1 MKLKRMETKSK
12 DMETIRNTITEL
24 INETLIQ
31 AILSN
36 AKNPDKASKVKLR
49 PVRLKDE
56 LYIQETLYV
65 GTKVLHSNL
74 EVAEA
79 VERICAYLEQD
90 FKQALIQTE
99 RAECTILI
107 SKKGKA
113 TIKTKHKASV
123 EKVNLNHNR
132 KKQYILD
139 EGQKIPFLIDLG
151 IMNLEG
157 KVVKAKYDKFRQIN
171 KYLEFIRDIL
181 PKLPTGRTIRIIDFG
196 CGKSYL
202 TFAMYYYLHDMQG
215 LPIEV
220 IGLDLK
226 ADVIAH
232 CNELAKRYGFE
243 ALRFEMGD
251 IAQFTGADSVD
262 MVVTLHA
269 CDTATDYAIEKAV
282 KWGASV
288 ILTVPCC
295 QHEVN
300 KQIQNDFLKPVLKYG
315 LLKERM
321 SALLTDAIRANM
333 LESLGYDTQVLEF
346 IDMEHTPKNILI
358 RATKRSGMRA
368 KGSSTGDEAL
378 RSFTN
383 ELGVNTTLQ
392 QIFSDGGWLNE

>member
-1 MKLKRMETKSK
+1 METMK
-12 DMETIRNTITEL
+12 NTITEL
-24 INETLIQ
+24 INESLIQ

-49 PVRLKDE
+49 PVRLKDK
-56 LYIQETLYV
+56 LYIQETLY
-65 GTKVLHSNL
+65 GGAKVLHSNL
-74 EVAEA
+74 EVSEA
-79 VERICAYLEQD
+79 VEHICNFMEQD
-90 FKQALIQTE
+90 FKQALIQTQS
-99 RAECTILI
+99 AECTILI

-113 TIKTKHKASV
+113 TVKIKQKDSKEKA
-123 EKVNLNHNR
+123 NLNHNR
-132 KKQYILD
+132 KKQYILE

-181 PKLPTGRTIRIIDFG
+181 PKLPSGRTIRIIDFG

-202 TFAMYYYLHDMQG
+202 TFAMYYYLHDVEG

-226 ADVIAH
+226 EDVISH
-232 CNELAKRYGFE
+232 CNDLAKRYGFDT
-243 ALRFEMGD
+243 LHFEMGD

-300 KQIQNDFLKPVLKYG
+300 KQIENEFLKPVLKYG
-315 LLKERM
+315 LLKERI

-358 RATKRSGMRA
+358 RATKKSGMRA
-368 KGSSTGDEAL
+368 KGSSIDEETL
-378 RSFTN
+378 KTFTN
-383 ELGVNTTLQ
+383 KLGVNTTLQ
-392 QIFSDGGWLNE
+392 QLFSDGGQLNE

>member
-1 MKLKRMETKSK
+1 MDNIKVVIKELMKES
-12 DMETIRNTITEL
+12 
-24 INETLIQ
+24 LIQ

-36 AKNPDKASKVKLR
+36 ARNPEQMTKIKLR
-49 PVRLKDE
+49 PIVLKE
-56 LYIQETLYV
+56 KLWIQETKYV
-65 GTKVLHSNL
+65 GNKVLHKNL
-74 EVAEA
+74 SLEEA
-79 VERICAYLEQD
+79 VERTIDYMEQD
-90 FKQALIQTE
+90 FRQGLIQTQSE
-99 RAECTILI
+99 ECTILI
-107 SKKGKA
+107 SKKGKV
-113 TIKTKHKASV
+113 TIKRKKKASAA
-123 EKVNLNHNR
+123 KADLSHNR
-132 KKQYILD
+132 QKQYILQ
-139 EGQKIPFLIDLG
+139 EGDRIPFLIDLG

-157 KVVKAKYDKFRQIN
+157 KVVNARYDKFRQIN
-171 KYLEFIRDIL
+171 KYLEFIRDVI
-181 PKLPTGRTIRIIDFG
+181 PKLPKDRTIRIIDFG

-202 TFAMYYYLHDMQG
+202 TFAMYYYLHDMQK

-226 ADVIAH
+226 EEVIRY
-232 CNELAKRYGFE
+232 CNELAVRYGFE
-243 ALRFEMGD
+243 SLHFEMGD
-251 IAQFTGADSVD
+251 IARFEGTDRVD

-300 KQIQNDFLKPVLKYG
+300 AQIANDMLKPVLKYG

-358 RATKRSGMRA
+358 RATKANGMRPKNA
-368 KGSSTGDEAL
+368 LADRAAVDE
-378 RSFTN
+378 FTKT
-383 ELGVNTTLQ
+383 LGVNTTLQ
-392 QIFSDGGWLNE
+392 RLFSDGGSE

>member
-1 MKLKRMETKSK
+1 MDNIK
-12 DMETIRNTITEL
+12 NTVAEL
-24 INETLIQ
+24 VNENMIQ

-36 AKNPDKASKVKLR
+36 ARNPEQASKVKLR

-56 LYIQETLYV
+56 LLIQETLYV
-65 GTKVLHSNL
+65 GNKVLHSNL
-74 EVAEA
+74 TVEEA
-79 VERICAYLEQD
+79 VERISRFLEQD
-90 FKQALIQTE
+90 FKQGLIQTE
-99 RAECTILI
+99 SAECTILI

-113 TIKTKHKASV
+113 TIKTRQKQAAVKADLS
-123 EKVNLNHNR
+123 HNR
-132 KKQYILD
+132 QKKYILD
-139 EGQKIPFLIDLG
+139 EGDKIPFLIDLG

-171 KYLEFIRDIL
+171 KYLEFIRDII

-202 TFAMYYYLHDMQG
+202 TFAMYYYLHDMQE

-226 ADVIAH
+226 ADVIEH

-243 ALRFEMGD
+243 HLRFEMGD

-300 KQIQNDFLKPVLKYG
+300 AQINSDFLKPMLKYG
-315 LLKERM
+315 LIKERM
-321 SALLTDAIRANM
+321 SALITDAIRANM

-358 RATKRSGMRA
+358 RATKRTGMRP
-368 KGSSTGDEAL
+368 KGSSVGQEAL
-378 RSFTN
+378 DQFTK

-392 QIFSDGGWLNE
+392 QIFSDGGDV

>member
-1 MKLKRMETKSK
+1 MEN
-12 DMETIRNTITEL
+12 IRKTITEL
-24 INETLIQ
+24 VGETLIQ

-56 LYIQETLYV
+56 LFIQETLYV

-74 EVAEA
+74 TVEEA
-79 VERICAYLEQD
+79 VEHICNYIEHD

-99 RAECTILI
+99 MAECTILV

-113 TIKTKHKASV
+113 TIKTKKKAT
-123 EKVNLNHNR
+123 EKVDMSHNR
-132 KKQYILD
+132 QKQYILE

-202 TFAMYYYLHDMQG
+202 TFAMYYYLHDVQG

-232 CNELAKRYGFE
+232 CNDLAKRYGFE
-243 ALRFEMGD
+243 HLRFEMGD

-269 CDTATDYAIEKAV
+269 CDTATDFAIEKAV

-300 KQIQNDFLKPVLKYG
+300 KQIKSDLLKPVLKYG

-321 SALLTDAIRANM
+321 SALITDAIRANM
-333 LESLGYDTQVLEF
+333 LEELGYDTQVLEF
-346 IDMEHTPKNILI
+346 IDMEHTPKNILL
-358 RATKRSGMRA
+358 RAVKTGRPNPESLKQIQDCEEFLQVKPTLGELFKGM
-368 KGSSTGDEAL
+368 
-378 RSFTN
+378 
-383 ELGVNTTLQ
+383 
-392 QIFSDGGWLNE
+392 

>member
-1 MKLKRMETKSK
+1 M
-12 DMETIRNTITEL
+12 DTIRDTVASL
-24 INETLIQ
+24 VNEAMIQ
-31 AILSN
+31 TILSN
-36 AKNPDKASKVKLR
+36 SRDPEQASKVKLR

-56 LYIQETLYV
+56 LLIQETVYV
-65 GTKVLHSNL
+65 GKMVLHTNL
-74 EVAEA
+74 TIEEA
-79 VERICAYLEQD
+79 IEHICKYLEED
-90 FKQALIQTE
+90 FKQGLIQTE
-99 RAECTILI
+99 NAECTILI

-113 TIKTKHKASV
+113 TVKTKQKKTAV
-123 EKVNLNHNR
+123 KVDLSHDR
-132 KKQYILD
+132 QKKYILD
-139 EGQKIPFLIDLG
+139 EGDKIPFLIDLG

-171 KYLEFIRDIL
+171 KYLEFIRDII
-181 PKLPTGRTIRIIDFG
+181 PKLPADRTIRIIDFG

-202 TFAMYYYLHDMQG
+202 TFAMYYYLHDMQS

-226 ADVIAH
+226 EDVIAH
-232 CNELAKRYGFE
+232 CNELAVRYGFTN
-243 ALRFEMGD
+243 LHFEMGD

-300 KQIQNDFLKPVLKYG
+300 AQIQSEFLKPALKYG
-315 LLKERM
+315 LIKERM

-333 LESLGYDTQVLEF
+333 LESLGYDTQILEF

-358 RATKRSGMRA
+358 RATRKSGMRP
-368 KGSSTGDEAL
+368 KGNVVDQKMLAQ
-378 RSFTN
+378 FTK
-383 ELGVNTTLQ
+383 ELGVRTTLQ
-392 QIFSDGGWLNE
+392 QIFSDGGNE

>member
-1 MKLKRMETKSK
+1 MDIKDKRGKTNEMNDMK
-12 DMETIRNTITEL
+12 NTVREL
-24 INETLIQ
+24 INEKMIQ

-36 AKNPDKASKVKLR
+36 ARNPEQASKVKLR

-56 LYIQETLYV
+56 LLIQETLYV
-65 GTKVLHSNL
+65 GNKVLHSNL
-74 EVAEA
+74 T
-79 VERICAYLEQD
+79 VEESVEHICHYLEQD
-90 FKQALIQTE
+90 FKQGLIQTE
-99 RAECTILI
+99 STECTILI

-113 TIKTKHKASV
+113 TIKTKQKQAVAKADLS
-123 EKVNLNHNR
+123 HNR
-132 KKQYILD
+132 QKKYILD
-139 EGQKIPFLIDLG
+139 EGDKIPFLIDLG

-157 KVVKAKYDKFRQIN
+157 KVVKARYDKFRQIN
-171 KYLEFIRDIL
+171 KYLEFIRDII

-202 TFAMYYYLHDMQG
+202 TFAMYYYLHDMQK

-226 ADVIAH
+226 TDVIEH

-243 ALRFEMGD
+243 TLHFEMGD
-251 IAQFTGADSVD
+251 IAQFTGADRVD

-300 KQIQNDFLKPVLKYG
+300 AQIQSDFLKPMMKYG
-315 LLKERM
+315 LIKERM
-321 SALLTDAIRANM
+321 SALITDAIRANM

-358 RATKRSGMRA
+358 RATKRNGMRP
-368 KGSSTGDEAL
+368 KGTGQEAL
-378 RSFTN
+378 EQFTK

-392 QIFSDGGWLNE
+392 QIFSSGGDK

>member
-1 MKLKRMETKSK
+1 MN
-12 DMETIRNTITEL
+12 TIRNTVAGL
-24 INETLIQ
+24 VNAAMIQ
-31 AILSN
+31 TILSN
-36 AKNPDKASKVKLR
+36 ARDPEQASKVKMR

-56 LYIQETLYV
+56 LFIQETVYV
-65 GTKVLHSNL
+65 GKKVLHANL
-74 EVAEA
+74 TIEEA
-79 VERICAYLEQD
+79 VEHICKYLEED
-90 FKQALIQTE
+90 FKQGLIQTE
-99 RAECTILI
+99 TAECTILI

-113 TIKTKHKASV
+113 TIKTKQKQAAVKADLS
-123 EKVNLNHNR
+123 HNR
-132 KKQYILD
+132 QKKYILD
-139 EGQKIPFLIDLG
+139 EGDKIPFLIDLG

-171 KYLEFIRDIL
+171 KYLEFIRDII
-181 PKLPTGRTIRIIDFG
+181 PKLPKDRTIRIIDFG

-202 TFAMYYYLHDMQG
+202 TFAMYYYLHDMQA

-232 CNELAKRYGFE
+232 CNELAVRYGFTN
-243 ALRFEMGD
+243 LHFEMGD

-300 KQIQNDFLKPVLKYG
+300 AQINSEFLKPALKYG
-315 LLKERM
+315 LIKERM

-333 LESLGYDTQVLEF
+333 LESLGYETQILEF

-358 RATKRSGMRA
+358 RATRKSGMHP
-368 KGSSTGDEAL
+368 KGNAVDQKVLEQ
-378 RSFTN
+378 FTK
-383 ELGVNTTLQ
+383 ELGVRTTLQ
-392 QIFSDGGWLNE
+392 QIFSDGGNE

>member
-1 MKLKRMETKSK
+1 
-12 DMETIRNTITEL
+12 METIRNTITEL

>member
-1 MKLKRMETKSK
+1 MN
-12 DMETIRNTITEL
+12 TIRNTVAGL
-24 INETLIQ
+24 VNAAMIQ
-31 AILSN
+31 TILSN
-36 AKNPDKASKVKLR
+36 ARDPEQASKVKMR

-56 LYIQETLYV
+56 LFIQETVYV
-65 GTKVLHSNL
+65 GKKVLHANL
-74 EVAEA
+74 TIEEA
-79 VERICAYLEQD
+79 IEHICKYLEED
-90 FKQALIQTE
+90 FKQGLIQTE
-99 RAECTILI
+99 TAECTILI

-113 TIKTKHKASV
+113 TIKTKQKQAAVKA
-123 EKVNLNHNR
+123 NLSHNR
-132 KKQYILD
+132 QKKYILD
-139 EGQKIPFLIDLG
+139 EGAKIPFLIDLG

-171 KYLEFIRDIL
+171 KYLEFIRDII
-181 PKLPTGRTIRIIDFG
+181 PKLPKDRTIRIIDFG

-202 TFAMYYYLHDMQG
+202 TFAMYYYLHDMQA

-226 ADVIAH
+226 EDVIAH
-232 CNELAKRYGFE
+232 CNELAVRYGFTN
-243 ALRFEMGD
+243 LHFEMGD

-300 KQIQNDFLKPVLKYG
+300 AQINSEFLKPALKYG
-315 LLKERM
+315 LIKERM

-333 LESLGYDTQVLEF
+333 LESLGYETQILEF

-358 RATKRSGMRA
+358 RATKKSGMRP
-368 KGSSTGDEAL
+368 KGNGMDQKVLEQ
-378 RSFTN
+378 FTK
-383 ELGVNTTLQ
+383 ELGVRTTLQ
-392 QIFSDGGWLNE
+392 QIFSDGGNE

>member
-1 MKLKRMETKSK
+1 MIIAESEYKYMDNIK
-12 DMETIRNTITEL
+12 NTISEL

-56 LYIQETLYV
+56 LWIQETLYV

-74 EVAEA
+74 SIVEA
-79 VERICAYLEQD
+79 VERICRYMEQD
-90 FKQALIQTE
+90 FKQGLIQTE
-99 RAECTILI
+99 TAECTILV
-107 SKKGKA
+107 SKKGKV
-113 TIKTKHKASV
+113 TIKTKKKAAAAKADYS
-123 EKVNLNHNR
+123 HNR
-132 KKQYILD
+132 QKQYILE
-139 EGQKIPFLIDLG
+139 EGDKIPFLIDLG

-157 KVVKAKYDKFRQIN
+157 KVVKARYDKFRQIN
-171 KYLEFIRDIL
+171 KYLEFIRDIV
-181 PKLPTGRTIRIIDFG
+181 PKLPKERIIRIIDFG

-202 TFAMYYYLHDMQG
+202 TFAMYYYLHDMLR

-232 CNELAKRYGFE
+232 CNELAKRYGFSGIH
-243 ALRFEMGD
+243 FEMGD

-300 KQIQNDFLKPVLKYG
+300 AQIQSDFLKPVLKYG
-315 LLKERM
+315 LLKERV

-358 RATKRSGMRA
+358 RATKRSGMRP
-368 KGSSTGDEAL
+368 KGDSMGLDALEA
-378 RSFTN
+378 FTK
-383 ELGVNTTLQ
+383 EMGVHTTLQ
-392 QIFSDGGWLNE
+392 QIFQTEAEVNE

>member
-1 MKLKRMETKSK
+1 MEIKEK

-24 INETLIQ
+24 VNETLIQ

-49 PVRLKDE
+49 PVILKDE
-56 LYIQETLYV
+56 LYIQETVYV
-65 GTKVLHSNL
+65 GTKVLHHNL
-74 EVAEA
+74 SVTEA
-79 VERICAYLEQD
+79 VEHICTYMEQD

-99 RAECTILI
+99 CAECTILI

-113 TIKTKHKASV
+113 TVKVKQKASA

-202 TFAMYYYLHDMQG
+202 TFAMYYYLHDMQR

-232 CNELAKRYGFE
+232 CNELAKRYGFD
-243 ALRFEMGD
+243 ALHFEMGD
-251 IAQFTGADSVD
+251 IARYTGADSVD

-282 KWGASV
+282 KWGAGV

-300 KQIQNDFLKPVLKYG
+300 KQIENDFLKPVLKYG

-333 LESLGYDTQVLEF
+333 LENLGYDTQILEF

-358 RATKRSGMRA
+358 RATKRNGMRA
-368 KGSSTGDEAL
+368 KGSSIDAETL
-378 RSFTN
+378 KSFTK

-392 QIFSDGGWLNE
+392 QIFSDGGSLNE

>member
-1 MKLKRMETKSK
+1 MDIKDKRGKTNEMNDMK
-12 DMETIRNTITEL
+12 NTVREL
-24 INETLIQ
+24 INEKMIQ

-36 AKNPDKASKVKLR
+36 ARNPEQASKVKLR

-56 LYIQETLYV
+56 LLIQETLYV
-65 GTKVLHSNL
+65 GNKVLHSNL
-74 EVAEA
+74 T
-79 VERICAYLEQD
+79 VEESVEHICHYLEQD
-90 FKQALIQTE
+90 FKQGLIQTE
-99 RAECTILI
+99 STECTILI

-113 TIKTKHKASV
+113 TIKTKQKQAVAKADLS
-123 EKVNLNHNR
+123 HNR
-132 KKQYILD
+132 QKKYILD
-139 EGQKIPFLIDLG
+139 EGDKIPFLIDLG

-157 KVVKAKYDKFRQIN
+157 KVVKARYDKFRQIN
-171 KYLEFIRDIL
+171 KYLEFIRDII

-202 TFAMYYYLHDMQG
+202 TFAMYYYLHDMQK

-226 ADVIAH
+226 TDVIEH

-243 ALRFEMGD
+243 TLHFEMGD
-251 IAQFTGADSVD
+251 IAQFTGADRVD

-300 KQIQNDFLKPVLKYG
+300 AQIQSDFLKPMMKYG
-315 LLKERM
+315 LIKERM
-321 SALLTDAIRANM
+321 SALITDAIRANM

-358 RATKRSGMRA
+358 RATKRNGMRP
-368 KGSSTGDEAL
+368 KGTGQEAL
-378 RSFTN
+378 EQFTK

-392 QIFSDGGWLNE
+392 QIFSGGGDE

>member
-1 MKLKRMETKSK
+1 MEN
-12 DMETIRNTITEL
+12 IRNTVKDL
-24 INETLIQ
+24 INENLIQ

-56 LYIQETLYV
+56 LFIQETVYV

-74 EVAEA
+74 TAAEA
-79 VERICAYLEQD
+79 MERICNYMEQD

-99 RAECTILI
+99 NAECTILI

-113 TIKTKHKASV
+113 TVKIKRKTF
-123 EKVNLNHNR
+123 EKVDLNHNR
-132 KKQYILD
+132 QKKYILE
-139 EGQKIPFLIDLG
+139 EGEKIPFLIDLG

-171 KYLEFIRDIL
+171 KYLEFIRDII

-226 ADVIAH
+226 TDVIHH
-232 CNELAKRYGFE
+232 CNELAKRYEFE
-243 ALRFEMGD
+243 HLHFEMGD
-251 IAQFTGADSVD
+251 IAKFTGADSVD

-300 KQIQNDFLKPVLKYG
+300 KQIKSELLNPVLKYG

-333 LESLGYDTQVLEF
+333 LEELGYDTQVLEF

-358 RATKRSGMRA
+358 RATKRKGMRA
-368 KGSSTGDEAL
+368 KSSVTDAEVL
-378 RSFTN
+378 KRFSE
-383 ELGVNTTLQ
+383 ELHVHTTLQ
-392 QIFSDGGWLNE
+392 KIFRAEAIVNE

>member
-1 MKLKRMETKSK
+1 M
-12 DMETIRNTITEL
+12 NTIKDAVAGLVNTAM
-24 INETLIQ
+24 IQ
-31 AILSN
+31 TILSN
-36 AKNPDKASKVKLR
+36 ARDPEQASKVKLR

-56 LYIQETLYV
+56 LFIQETVYV
-65 GTKVLHSNL
+65 GKKVLHANL
-74 EVAEA
+74 TIEEA
-79 VERICAYLEQD
+79 IEHICKYLEED
-90 FKQALIQTE
+90 FKQGLIQTE
-99 RAECTILI
+99 TAECTILI

-113 TIKTKHKASV
+113 TIKTKQKQAAVKA
-123 EKVNLNHNR
+123 NLSHNR
-132 KKQYILD
+132 QKKYILD
-139 EGQKIPFLIDLG
+139 EGDKIPFLIDLG

-171 KYLEFIRDIL
+171 KYLEFIKDII
-181 PKLPTGRTIRIIDFG
+181 PKLPKDRTIRIIDFG

-202 TFAMYYYLHDMQG
+202 TFAMYYYLHDMQA

-226 ADVIAH
+226 EDVIAH
-232 CNELAKRYGFE
+232 CNELAVRYGF
-243 ALRFEMGD
+243 ANLHFEMGD

-300 KQIQNDFLKPVLKYG
+300 AQINSEFLKPALKYG
-315 LLKERM
+315 LIKERM

-333 LESLGYDTQVLEF
+333 LESLGYDTQILEF

-358 RATKRSGMRA
+358 RATRKSGMRP
-368 KGSSTGDEAL
+368 KGNAVDQKVLEQ
-378 RSFTN
+378 FTK
-383 ELGVNTTLQ
+383 ELGVRTTLQ
-392 QIFSDGGWLNE
+392 QIFSDGGNE

>member
-1 MKLKRMETKSK
+1 M
-12 DMETIRNTITEL
+12 NTIKDTVAGL
-24 INETLIQ
+24 VNAAMIQ
-31 AILSN
+31 TILSN
-36 AKNPDKASKVKLR
+36 ARDPEQASKVKLR

-56 LYIQETLYV
+56 LFIQETVYV
-65 GTKVLHSNL
+65 GKKVLHANL
-74 EVAEA
+74 TIEEA
-79 VERICAYLEQD
+79 IEHICKYLEED
-90 FKQALIQTE
+90 FKQGLIQTE
-99 RAECTILI
+99 TAECTILI

-113 TIKTKHKASV
+113 TIKTKQKQAAVKADLS
-123 EKVNLNHNR
+123 HNR
-132 KKQYILD
+132 QKKYILD
-139 EGQKIPFLIDLG
+139 EGDKIPFLIDLG

-171 KYLEFIRDIL
+171 KYLEFIRDII
-181 PKLPTGRTIRIIDFG
+181 PKLPKDRTIRIIDFG

-202 TFAMYYYLHDMQG
+202 TFAMYYYLHDMQA

-226 ADVIAH
+226 EDVIAH
-232 CNELAKRYGFE
+232 CNELAVRYGFTN
-243 ALRFEMGD
+243 LRFEMGD

-300 KQIQNDFLKPVLKYG
+300 AQINSEFLKPVLKYG
-315 LLKERM
+315 LIKERM

-333 LESLGYDTQVLEF
+333 LESLGYETQILEF

-358 RATKRSGMRA
+358 RATRKSGMRP
-368 KGSSTGDEAL
+368 KGNGMDQKVLEQ
-378 RSFTN
+378 FTK
-383 ELGVNTTLQ
+383 ELGVRTTLQ
-392 QIFSDGGWLNE
+392 QIFSDGGNE

>member
-1 MKLKRMETKSK
+1 
-12 DMETIRNTITEL
+12 METIRNTITEL

-74 EVAEA
+74 TIAEA
-79 VERICAYLEQD
+79 VERICAYMEQD

-113 TIKTKHKASV
+113 TIKTKHKAAA

-215 LPIEV
+215 RPIEV

-232 CNELAKRYGFE
+232 CNELAKRYGFD

-269 CDTATDYAIEKAV
+269 GDTATDYAIEKAV

-358 RATKRSGMRA
+358 RATKRTGMRA

-392 QIFSDGGWLNE
+392 QIFSNGGQMNE

>member
-1 MKLKRMETKSK
+1 M
-12 DMETIRNTITEL
+12 NTIKNTVAEL
-24 INETLIQ
+24 VNENMIQ

-36 AKNPDKASKVKLR
+36 ARNPEQASKVKLR

-56 LYIQETLYV
+56 LLIQETLYV
-65 GTKVLHSNL
+65 GNKVLHSNL
-74 EVAEA
+74 TVADA
-79 VERICAYLEQD
+79 VERISNLLEQD
-90 FKQALIQTE
+90 FKQGMIQTE
-99 RAECTILI
+99 SAECTILI

-113 TIKTKHKASV
+113 TVKTKQKQAAAKADLS
-123 EKVNLNHNR
+123 NNR
-132 KKQYILD
+132 QKKYILD
-139 EGQKIPFLIDLG
+139 EGVKIPFLIDLG

-171 KYLEFIRDIL
+171 KYLEFIRDII

-202 TFAMYYYLHDMQG
+202 TFAMYYYLHDMQE

-226 ADVIAH
+226 ADVIEH

-243 ALRFEMGD
+243 KLHFEMGD

-300 KQIQNDFLKPVLKYG
+300 AQINSEFLKPMLKYG
-315 LLKERM
+315 LIKERM
-321 SALLTDAIRANM
+321 SALITDAIRANM

-358 RATKRSGMRA
+358 RATKRSGMRP
-368 KGSSTGDEAL
+368 KGGSVGQDAL
-378 RSFTN
+378 EQFTK

-392 QIFSDGGWLNE
+392 QIFSDGGDE

>member
-1 MKLKRMETKSK
+1 MDNIK
-12 DMETIRNTITEL
+12 NTISAL
-24 INETLIQ
+24 INESLIQ

-56 LYIQETLYV
+56 LLIQETLYV
-65 GTKVLHSNL
+65 GAKVLHSNL
-74 EVAEA
+74 TMGEA
-79 VERICAYLEQD
+79 VERVCRYLEQD
-90 FKQALIQTE
+90 FKQGLIQTE
-99 RAECTILI
+99 NAECTILV

-113 TIKTKHKASV
+113 TVKVKRKAST
-123 EKVNLNHNR
+123 EKANLSHNR
-132 KKQYILD
+132 RKQYILE
-139 EGQKIPFLIDLG
+139 EGEKIPFLIDLG

-181 PKLPTGRTIRIIDFG
+181 PKLPKDRTIRIIDFG

-202 TFAMYYYLHDMQG
+202 TFAMYYYLHDVQG

-226 ADVIAH
+226 ADVITH
-232 CNELAKRYGFE
+232 CNELAKRYDFD

-300 KQIQNDFLKPVLKYG
+300 AQIQSDFLKPVLKYG
-315 LLKERM
+315 ILKERM
-321 SALLTDAIRANM
+321 SAILTDAIRANM
-333 LESLGYDTQVLEF
+333 LESLGYDTQILEF
-346 IDMEHTPKNILI
+346 IDMEHTPKNLLI
-358 RATKRSGMRA
+358 RATRRTGMRP
-368 KGSSTGDEAL
+368 KGNTTGQEVL
-378 RSFTN
+378 EQFTN
-383 ELGVNTTLQ
+383 ELNVHTTLQ
-392 QIFSDGGWLNE
+392 QIFSNGGQSK

>member
-1 MKLKRMETKSK
+1 M
-12 DMETIRNTITEL
+12 DTIRKTITEL
-24 INETLIQ
+24 MDENLIQ

-56 LYIQETLYV
+56 LFIQETLYV

-74 EVAEA
+74 TIEEA
-79 VERICAYLEQD
+79 VVRVCDYMEQD
-90 FKQALIQTE
+90 FKQGLIQTE
-99 RAECTILI
+99 TAECTILI

-113 TIKTKHKASV
+113 TVKTKKRAV
-123 EKVNLNHNR
+123 AEKVNLNHNR
-132 KKQYILD
+132 KKQYILE
-139 EGQKIPFLIDLG
+139 EGTKIPFLIDLG

-171 KYLEFIRDIL
+171 KYLEFIRDII

-243 ALRFEMGD
+243 NLHFEMGD

-300 KQIQNDFLKPVLKYG
+300 KQIQNEFLKPVLKYG

-358 RATKRSGMRA
+358 RATKRNGMRA
-368 KGSSTGDEAL
+368 KGNMTSEETL
-378 RSFTN
+378 KSFTN
-383 ELGVNTTLQ
+383 ELGVHTTLQ
-392 QIFSDGGWLNE
+392 QLFSMEANVNE